1 MCAQEFAS
9 AAQFKD
15 VWEDHIKDCMGANY
29 SLVKSAH
36 MGQIRLLLF
45 ARNDIYAAITRV
57 ERGVQVRRLIGG
69 EGGSTVKTARTQRPN
84 IATRRKEMGLGGNTA
99 SLTANMI

>member
-1 MCAQEFAS
+1 M
-9 AAQFKD
+9 
-15 VWEDHIKDCMGANY
+15 WEEHIKDCMGANY

-57 ERGVQVRRLIGG
+57 ERGVQVRGRAVGEVTGG
-69 EGGSTVKTARTQRPN
+69 G
-84 IATRRKEMGLGGNTA
+84 
-99 SLTANMI
+99 

>member
-1 MCAQEFAS
+1 MLLPVCPQEFATG
-9 AAQFKD
+9 AQFKD

-57 ERGVQVRRLIGG
+57 ERGVQVRGRAVG
-69 EGGSTVKTARTQRPN
+69 EGRGSGRCQSAHTM
-84 IATRRKEMGLGGNTA
+84 RRWD
-99 SLTANMI
+99 